1 MLILYSAVN
10 CIRSFTAH
18 RQMYAT
24 LYGWHIECFYL
35 KIRQEIQIK
44 SILLNMGWLCVCACV
59 AKDDPSVHIFP
70 MYILLFS
77 QFYDLCLHIF
87 TYRSFL
93 SFLPLL
99 DFDIRSTITQSK
111 HIYILVYM
119 YISHIQTNCK
129 WNNNP
134 NKKIIQ

>member
-1 MLILYSAVN
+1 MFVSEKLHTFFYGSSINV
-10 CIRSFTAH
+10 CR
-18 RQMYAT
+18 T

-44 SILLNMGWLCVCACV
+44 SILLNMGWLCVCV
-59 AKDDPSVHIFP
+59 WVFVVKDDPSVHIFP

-87 TYRSFL
+87 TCRSFL

-111 HIYILVYM
+111 HTYIHVHKPY
-119 YISHIQTNCK
+119 TNEL
-129 WNNNP
+129 
-134 NKKIIQ
+134 